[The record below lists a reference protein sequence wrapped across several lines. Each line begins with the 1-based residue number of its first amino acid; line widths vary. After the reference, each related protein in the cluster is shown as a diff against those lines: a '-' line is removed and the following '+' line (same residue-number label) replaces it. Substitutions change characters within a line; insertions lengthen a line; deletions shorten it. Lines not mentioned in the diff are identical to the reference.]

1 MGHCLLDNSA
11 AALWAEVI
19 TAPDAAAAVRLE
31 ASVATLAPERD
42 GRAGTRFLVIW
53 DCSPAR
59 GGRRPV
65 AHHAARRRFRCGAR
79 PRGRGGPGAPPP
91 RPGGAS
97 RPYGLIMTMSSF
109 PSPPDTSG
117 TPQQSHTYP
126 GADGPVGRR
135 WGRRTVLI
143 VAVSVVGLLAA
154 GFGVRWMASG
164 PDEYRLSMPDTLL
177 SGSYQ
182 RSEDGPPSSEDDAP
196 MGPSGT
202 AAGKP
207 IRVTARYEKG
217 SAGTREVLMVTGA
230 YGRFTTPHNRSRT
243 ALLSGASAP
252 TEVQAPVP
260 PKDIT
265 PPGSDITVSCQVL
278 TRPGDE
284 DVRVDMPMCAWSDR
298 NTMALVVLVIPD
310 GPQPAPESI
319 DLDGLAA
326 MTLQVRSEARQPA
339 G

>member
-1 MGHCLLDNSA
+1 
-11 AALWAEVI
+11 
-19 TAPDAAAAVRLE
+19 
-31 ASVATLAPERD
+31 
-42 GRAGTRFLVIW
+42 
-53 DCSPAR
+53 
-59 GGRRPV
+59 
-65 AHHAARRRFRCGAR
+65 
-79 PRGRGGPGAPPP
+79 
-91 RPGGAS
+91 
-97 RPYGLIMTMSSF
+97 MTM
-109 PSPPDTSG
+109 PTSPNLPDTSG
-117 TPQQSHTYP
+117 TPQQSHADP

-135 WGRRTVLI
+135 RTSRTVLI

-177 SGSYQ
+177 GGSYQ
-182 RSEDGPPSSEDDAP
+182 RSEDGPPSSKDDAP
-196 MGPSGT
+196 MGSSGT

-207 IRVTARYEKG
+207 ARVTARYEKG

-230 YGRFTTPHNRSRT
+230 YGHFTTPHNKSRT

-252 TEVQAPVP
+252 TEAQAPVP
-260 PKDIT
+260 PRDIT

-284 DVRVDMPMCAWSDR
+284 DVRVDMPMCAWSDGS
-298 NTMALVVLVIPD
+298 TMALVALFIPD

-319 DLDGLAA
+319 DLDRLAA
-326 MTLQVRSEARQPA
+326 ITLQVRSEARQPA